1 MNVVVWDSW
10 WLLLEV
16 STLYSRVSRE
26 AELELPLGSLSACRN
41 DDVVDEDMT

>member
-1 MNVVVWDSW
+1 MNVVVWYDSW

-16 STLYSRVSRE
+16 SRYSRVSRE
-26 AELELPLGSLSACRN
+26 AELELPLGSLSACCN